1 MARPREFD
9 ADEALDKAMGLFWAK
24 GYHDSSIRD
33 LVDRTGVN
41 FYGLYGAFENKHGL
55 FLAALDRYRDTV
67 TAGLIRELEKAGPAL
82 DRIERA
88 LTGLIDATR
97 TPDGYVGCLMCNTAI
112 EMAPHDPVVAAKVDA
127 HTRGLEDAFRAT
139 LAEGRAAGDVA
150 PGRDIDA
157 LAEFLTT
164 TIYSIGLLLRS
175 GAGEAR
181 VRRHIRTTLAAVA

>member
-9 ADEALDKAMGLFWAK
+9 AEEALDKAMGLFWAK

-41 FYGLYGAFENKHGL
+41 FYGLYGVFENKHGL

-67 TAGLIRELEKAGPAL
+67 TAGLIRELEKADPAL

-88 LTGLIDATR
+88 LTGLLQATR
-97 TPDGYVGCLMCNTAI
+97 TLDGYVGCMMCNTAI

-127 HTRGLEDAFRAT
+127 HTQGLEAAFRAT
-139 LAEGRAAGDVA
+139 LAEGQAAGDVA
-150 PGRDIDA
+150 PDRDIDA

-181 VRRHIRTTLAAVA
+181 ARRHIRTALAAVA